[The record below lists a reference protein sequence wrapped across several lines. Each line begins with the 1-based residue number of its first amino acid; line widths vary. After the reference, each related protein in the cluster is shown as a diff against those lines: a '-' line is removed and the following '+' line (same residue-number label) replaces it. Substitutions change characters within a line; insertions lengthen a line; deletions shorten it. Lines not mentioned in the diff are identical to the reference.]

1 MHIVLDVLVVA
12 IAVFTIIGAV
22 RRGFVRSLLS
32 LVGLVLSLVLAYSF
46 AVPFGE
52 VIDSEVVTPLA
63 AKSILKQ
70 SELGDVTL
78 DSPLSEFSVDAARY
92 NKKLLDLYDGNAS
105 SMLAEYDAVSASPNA
120 TVGDFLSVALNAH
133 SYTGVASVALAAVV
147 IFIGVAIVVWV
158 LKAVL
163 TPIMHLP
170 VLRQFDKLLGLV
182 VGVVNAAVILLV
194 FVAIVSAV
202 GYLIQVGGGG
212 DYGAFVDKTY
222 LFKYIYDSPLHTILK

>member
-1 MHIVLDVLVVA
+1 M
-12 IAVFTIIGAV
+12 
-22 RRGFVRSLLS
+22 
-32 LVGLVLSLVLAYSF
+32 
-46 AVPFGE
+46 
-52 VIDSEVVTPLA
+52 
-63 AKSILKQ
+63 
-70 SELGDVTL
+70 
-78 DSPLSEFSVDAARY
+78 
-92 NKKLLDLYDGNAS
+92 
-105 SMLAEYDAVSASPNA
+105 
-120 TVGDFLSVALNAH
+120 
-133 SYTGVASVALAAVV
+133 
-147 IFIGVAIVVWV
+147 

-194 FVAIVSAV
+194 FVAIVTAV

>member
-1 MHIVLDVLVVA
+1 
-12 IAVFTIIGAV
+12 
-22 RRGFVRSLLS
+22 
-32 LVGLVLSLVLAYSF
+32 
-46 AVPFGE
+46 
-52 VIDSEVVTPLA
+52 
-63 AKSILKQ
+63 
-70 SELGDVTL
+70 
-78 DSPLSEFSVDAARY
+78 
-92 NKKLLDLYDGNAS
+92 
-105 SMLAEYDAVSASPNA
+105 MLAEYDAVSASPNA

-163 TPIMHLP
+163 TPIMHL
-170 VLRQFDKLLGLV
+170 QFDKLLGLV